1 MRTRLLTFAALLTA
15 GAMTAAVAA
24 PVPYT
29 VDPDHTHVQFDTDHF
44 GGLSVWR
51 GIMTKNRGSISVDK
65 AAGTGSVDVYTD
77 MTSAEI
83 GNAKLEEELKSP
95 QFFDATKY
103 PEAHYVGTLGDFVNG
118 APTTVTGNLT
128 FHGVTKP
135 VNLKILSFKCMMHPF
150 YKKEVC
156 GADVSGSFN
165 RADFGVDYGK
175 AYGFNMDVTLRIQV
189 EGLVADATPRSK
201 SA

>member
-1 MRTRLLTFAALLTA
+1 MRSLSTLTALAAALAMSA
-15 GAMTAAVAA
+15 GMAA
-24 PVPYT
+24 PVAYN

-51 GIMTKNRGSISVDK
+51 GIMVKNRGSLSVDK

-77 MTSAEI
+77 MSSVII
-83 GNAKLEEELKSP
+83 GNAKLEEELKSN
-95 QFFDATKY
+95 QFFDAGKY
-103 PEAHYVGTLGDFVNG
+103 PEAHYQGTLGGFKDG

-135 VNLKILSFKCMMHPF
+135 VTLKINSFKCMMHPF

-156 GADVSGSFN
+156 GADASGSFS

-175 AYGFNMDVTLRIQV
+175 AYGFSMDVTLRIQV
-189 EGLVADATPRSK
+189 EGLAADAAAK
-201 SA
+201 K

>member
-1 MRTRLLTFAALLTA
+1 MRILFASAALA
-15 GAMTAAVAA
+15 ASAAMTVATAA
-24 PVPYT
+24 PATYN

-51 GIMTKNRGSISVDK
+51 GIMVKNRGTLVVDK
-65 AAGTGSVDVYTD
+65 AVNSGSVDVYTD
-77 MTSAEI
+77 MSSAII
-83 GNAKLEEELKSP
+83 GNAKLEEELKSN
-95 QFFDATKY
+95 QFFDAAKY
-103 PEAHYVGTLGDFVNG
+103 PEAHYQGTLGGFKDG

-135 VNLKILSFKCMMHPF
+135 VNLKIDSFKCMMHPF

-156 GADVSGSFN
+156 GADATGTFN

-189 EGLVADATPRSK
+189 EGLAADAAPAK
-201 SA
+201 K

>member
-1 MRTRLLTFAALLTA
+1 MKLRLLPLIL
-15 GAMTAAVAA
+15 MLVSSISLAA
-24 PVPYT
+24 PVAYD
-29 VDPDHTHVQFDTDHF
+29 VDPDHAHVQFDTDHF

-51 GIMTKNRGSISVDK
+51 GIMTKNRGSITVDK
-65 AAGTGSVDVYTD
+65 TAGTGSVDVYTD
-77 MTSAEI
+77 MSSGVI
-83 GNAKLEEELKSP
+83 GNAKLEEELKSA
-95 QFFDATKY
+95 QFFDAGKY
-103 PEAHYVGTLGDFVNG
+103 PEAHYVGTLGGFVNG

-156 GADVSGSFN
+156 GADATGSFN

-189 EGLVADATPRSK
+189 EGLAHQS
-201 SA
+201 

>member
-1 MRTRLLTFAALLTA
+1 MRSLSTFAAFA
-15 GAMTAAVAA
+15 AAVAMSTAMAA
-24 PVPYT
+24 PVNYN

-51 GIMTKNRGSISVDK
+51 GIMVKNRGSLSVDK

-77 MTSAEI
+77 MTSVVI
-83 GNAKLEEELKSP
+83 GNAKLEEELKSN
-95 QFFDATKY
+95 QFFDAAKY
-103 PEAHYVGTLGDFVNG
+103 PEAHYQGTLGGFKDG
-118 APTTVTGNLT
+118 APTTVTGNLS

-135 VNLKILSFKCMMHPF
+135 VTLKILSFKCMMHPF

-156 GADVSGSFN
+156 GADATGNFN

-189 EGLVADATPRSK
+189 EGLAADAA
-201 SA
+201 SAKK

>member
-1 MRTRLLTFAALLTA
+1 MRILPALTALAASIAMSAAL
-15 GAMTAAVAA
+15 AA
-24 PVPYT
+24 PAVYN

-51 GIMTKNRGSISVDK
+51 GIMVKNRGTLSVDK
-65 AAGTGSVDVYTD
+65 AAGAGTVDVYTD
-77 MTSAEI
+77 MSSVII
-83 GNAKLEEELKSP
+83 GNTKLEGELKSN
-95 QFFDATKY
+95 QFFDADKY
-103 PEAHYVGTLGDFVNG
+103 PEAHYQGTLGGFKDG

-135 VNLKILSFKCMMHPF
+135 VTLKILSFKCMMHPF

-156 GADVSGSFN
+156 GADATGTFS

-175 AYGFNMDVTLRIQV
+175 AYGFSMDVTLRIQV
-189 EGLVADATPRSK
+189 EGLAADAAAAK
-201 SA
+201 K

>member
-1 MRTRLLTFAALLTA
+1 MRTRLLTLLALSAFT
-15 GAMTAAVAA
+15 AMTAAVAA
-24 PVPYT
+24 PVAYN

-51 GIMTKNRGSISVDK
+51 GIMTKNRGTLSVDK
-65 AAGTGSVDVYTD
+65 AAGTGTVDVYTD
-77 MTSAEI
+77 MTSAVI
-83 GNAKLEEELKSP
+83 GNAKLEEELKSN
-95 QFFDATKY
+95 QFFDAGKY
-103 PEAHYVGTLGDFVNG
+103 PESHYQGTLGGFVNG

-156 GADVSGSFN
+156 GADATGTFS

-189 EGLVADATPRSK
+189 EGLAADAAAAK
-201 SA
+201 K

>member
-1 MRTRLLTFAALLTA
+1 MRTLFAVTALAASL
-15 GAMTAAVAA
+15 AMATAAAT
-24 PVPYT
+24 PVTYN

-51 GIMTKNRGSISVDK
+51 GIMVKNRGTLSVDK
-65 AAGTGSVDVYTD
+65 TAGSGSVDVYTD
-77 MTSAEI
+77 MTSAII
-83 GNAKLEEELKSP
+83 GNAKLEEELKSN
-95 QFFDATKY
+95 QFFDAAKY
-103 PEAHYVGTLGDFVNG
+103 PEAHYQGTLGGFKDG
-118 APTTVTGNLT
+118 APTMVTGNLT

-135 VNLKILSFKCMMHPF
+135 VNLKIDSFKCMMHPF

-156 GADVSGSFN
+156 GADASGVFN

-189 EGLVADATPRSK
+189 EGLAADAAAAK
-201 SA
+201 K

>member
-1 MRTRLLTFAALLTA
+1 MKTRLLSLAILCTA
-15 GAMTAAVAA
+15 GVALSATAAPAT
-24 PVPYT
+24 YN

-51 GIMTKNRGSISVDK
+51 GIMTKNRGTLSVDK
-65 AAGTGSVDVYTD
+65 AAGAGNVDVYTD
-77 MTSAEI
+77 MSSGVI
-83 GNAKLEEELKSP
+83 GNAKLEDELKSDK
-95 QFFDATKY
+95 FFDATKY
-103 PEAHYVGTLGDFVNG
+103 PESHYVGTLGGFVNG

-128 FHGVTKP
+128 FHGVSKP
-135 VNLKILSFKCMMHPF
+135 VNLKINSFKCMMHPF

-156 GADVSGSFN
+156 GADATGTFN

-189 EGLVADATPRSK
+189 EGLAADAAPAK
-201 SA
+201 K

>member
-1 MRTRLLTFAALLTA
+1 MKTRLLTLAMLCAA
-15 GAMTAAVAA
+15 GMMTAATAA
-24 PVPYT
+24 PATYT
-29 VDPDHTHVQFDTDHF
+29 LDPDHTHVQFDTDHF

-51 GIMTKNRGSISVDK
+51 GLMTKNRGSVTLDK
-65 AAGTGSVDVYTD
+65 AAGAGSVDVYVD

-83 GNAKLEEELKSP
+83 GNAKLEEELKSN

-103 PEAHYVGTLGDFVNG
+103 PEAHYQGTLGGFSNG

-135 VNLKILSFKCMMHPF
+135 VNLKVLSFKCMMHPF

-156 GADVSGSFN
+156 GADVAGTFN

-189 EGLVADATPRSK
+189 EGLAADAAAPTK
-201 SA
+201 KQ

>member
-1 MRTRLLTFAALLTA
+1 MKTRLLSLVILCTA

-24 PVPYT
+24 PTAYN

-51 GIMTKNRGSISVDK
+51 GIMVKNRGTLSVDK

-77 MTSAEI
+77 MTSAVI
-83 GNAKLEEELKSP
+83 GNAKLEEELKSNE
-95 QFFDATKY
+95 FFDAPKY
-103 PEAHYVGTLGDFVNG
+103 PESHYVGTLGNFVNG

-135 VNLKILSFKCMMHPF
+135 VNLKILSFKCIMHPF
-150 YKKEVC
+150 FKKEDC
-156 GADVSGSFN
+156 GADATGTFN

-175 AYGFNMDVTLRIQV
+175 AYGFNMDVTLHIQV
-189 EGLVADATPRSK
+189 EGLAADAAAAK
-201 SA
+201 K

>member
-1 MRTRLLTFAALLTA
+1 MRTRLLTFLALSAFAA
-15 GAMTAAVAA
+15 MSAAVAA
-24 PVPYT
+24 PATYT
-29 VDPDHTHVQFDTDHF
+29 LDPDHTHVQFDTDHF

-51 GIMTKNRGSISVDK
+51 GIMVKNRGTVTLDK
-65 AAGTGSVDVYTD
+65 AAGTGSMDVYTD
-77 MTSAEI
+77 MSSGVI
-83 GNAKLEEELKSP
+83 GNAKLEEELKSS

-103 PEAHYVGTLGDFVNG
+103 PESHYQGTLGGFVNG

-156 GADVSGSFN
+156 GADATGTFN

-175 AYGFNMDVTLRIQV
+175 TYGFNMDVTLRIQV
-189 EGLVADATPRSK
+189 EGLAADAAAK
-201 SA
+201 K

>member
-1 MRTRLLTFAALLTA
+1 MKTRLLTLAMLYAAA
-15 GAMTAAVAA
+15 AMTAATAA
-24 PVPYT
+24 PIAYN

-51 GIMTKNRGSISVDK
+51 GIMVKNRGTLSVDK
-65 AAGTGSVDVYTD
+65 AAGSGAVDVYTD
-77 MTSAEI
+77 MTSAVI
-83 GNAKLEEELKSP
+83 GNAKLEEELKSN

-103 PEAHYVGTLGDFVNG
+103 PEAHYQGTLGGFVNG

-156 GADVSGSFN
+156 GADATGPFN
-165 RADFGVDYGK
+165 RADFGVDSGK

-189 EGLVADATPRSK
+189 EGLAADAAPAK
-201 SA
+201 KQ

>member
-1 MRTRLLTFAALLTA
+1 MRTLLAITTLAASVV
-15 GAMTAAVAA
+15 MTAAMAA
-24 PVPYT
+24 PTAYN
-29 VDPDHTHVQFDTDHF
+29 VDADHTHVQFDTDHF

-51 GIMTKNRGSISVDK
+51 GIMTKNRGSISLDK
-65 AAGTGSVDVYTD
+65 AGNAGSVDIYID
-77 MTSAEI
+77 MTSGVL
-83 GNAKLEEELKSP
+83 GNAKLEEELKSN

-103 PEAHYVGTLGDFVNG
+103 PESHYQGTLGGFSNS

-135 VNLKILSFKCMMHPF
+135 VNLKILSFKCMPHPF

-156 GADVSGSFN
+156 GADATGTFN

-189 EGLVADATPRSK
+189 EGLVADGAAAK
-201 SA
+201 K

>member
-1 MRTRLLTFAALLTA
+1 MRTRLLTLAMLCTA
-15 GAMTAAVAA
+15 GLMTAATAA
-24 PVPYT
+24 PVAYT

-51 GIMTKNRGSISVDK
+51 GLMVKNRGTLTVDK

-83 GNAKLEEELKSP
+83 GNTKLEEELKSP

-103 PEAHYVGTLGDFVNG
+103 PESHYQGTLGDFVNG
-118 APTTVTGNLT
+118 APTTVTGSLT

-156 GADVSGSFN
+156 GADASGSFN

-175 AYGFNMDVTLRIQV
+175 AYGFNMDVILRIQV
-189 EGLVADATPRSK
+189 EGLVADAAPAK
-201 SA
+201 K